1 MSNYRLLIL
10 LGFAFSLCISTG
22 IAQTS
27 GEYFNRAARSYVKTE
42 KDQALATVNDGL
54 SKYPG
59 DSKLQALKEK
69 LEKEQEEQDKQD
81 QQNQQ
86 NQDQENQEQK
96 EQQQDNSSQGED
108 GEQQESKEDGDK
120 TNEDKAKDSQV
131 GDPSEQSEDKP
142 GENANDQM
150 DANLADKQKA
160 MEEFKEK
167 LKAMNLTPEQAA
179 QILESM
185 NAAELRYIQQNKK
198 KATERPKRG
207 IPDW

>member
-1 MSNYRLLIL
+1 MKNKILIL
-10 LGFAFSLCISTG
+10 LGFAFYISIAVTT
-22 IAQTS
+22 AQTS

-54 SKYPG
+54 SKYP
-59 DSKLQALKEK
+59 DDTKLQALKEK
-69 LEKEQEEQDKQD
+69 LEKEQEEQEKQD

-86 NQDQENQEQK
+86 NEEQQNQEQK
-96 EQQQDNSSQGED
+96 EQQQDNSSQGEE
-108 GEQQESKEDGDK
+108 GEQQEQSQDGEK
-120 TNEDKAKDSQV
+120 TNEDKAEESQA
-131 GDPSEQSEDKP
+131 GDPSDQSEDQP

-160 MEEFKEK
+160 MEQFKEK

>member
-1 MSNYRLLIL
+1 MKNKAIL
-10 LGFAFSLCISTG
+10 CLVSVFFLGLSTAW
-22 IAQTS
+22 AQS
-27 GEYFNRAARSYVKTE
+27 AGDYFNRAARSYVKTE
-42 KDQALATVNDGL
+42 KEQALNAVNEGL
-54 SKYPG
+54 GKFPS

-69 LEKEQEEQDKQD
+69 LEKEQEEDRQ

-86 NQDQENQEQK
+86 NQDQQNQD
-96 EQQQDNSSQGED
+96 QQQQQKDQQSEGEQGEQD
-108 GEQQESKEDGDK
+108 QQGEGEK
-120 TNEDKAKDSQV
+120 TDEDKAKDSQE
-131 GDPSEQSEDKP
+131 GNPTDQSQDPAS
-142 GENANDQM
+142 ENANDQM
-150 DANLADKQKA
+150 DANLADRQKA

>member
-1 MSNYRLLIL
+1 MNNKIL
-10 LGFAFSLCISTG
+10 LLLGLVFTLGFTPAF
-22 IAQTS
+22 AQSS
-27 GEYFNRAARSYVKTE
+27 GEFFNRAARSYVKTE

-54 SKYPG
+54 TKFP
-59 DSKLQALKEK
+59 DDAKLQALKEK
-69 LEKEQEEQDKQD
+69 LEKDQEEQDKQD

-86 NQDQENQEQK
+86 KQDQQNEEK
-96 EQQQDNSSQGED
+96 QQQEDQKSEGEEGDQQESEED
-108 GEQQESKEDGDK
+108 GEK
-120 TNEDKAKDSQV
+120 TNEDKAKESQA
-131 GDPSEQSEDKP
+131 GDPSEQSDDKP

-160 MEEFKEK
+160 MEELKEK

-185 NAAELRYIQQNKK
+185 NAAEMRYIQQNKK

>member
-1 MSNYRLLIL
+1 MRNKLLIL
-10 LGFAFSLCISTG
+10 LGFAFTLSLSTA

-42 KDQALATVNDGL
+42 KDQALATVKDGL
-54 SKYPG
+54 TKFPS
-59 DSKLQALKEK
+59 DAKLQALKEK

-81 QQNQQ
+81 QQKQDQQ
-86 NQDQENQEQK
+86 NQEEK
-96 EQQQDNSSQGED
+96 QQQEDQKSQGED
-108 GEQQESKEDGDK
+108 GEQQESKEDGEK
-120 TNEDKAKDSQV
+120 TNEDKAKESQA
-131 GDPSEQSEDKP
+131 GDPSDKSDDKP
-142 GENANDQM
+142 SENANDQM

-160 MEEFKEK
+160 MDEFKEK

>member
-1 MSNYRLLIL
+1 MKNKILFL
-10 LGFAFSLCISTG
+10 LGFVFYSSIAATT
-22 IAQTS
+22 AQTS

-54 SKYPG
+54 SKYP
-59 DSKLQALKEK
+59 DDAKLQALKEK
-69 LEKEQEEQDKQD
+69 LEKEQEEQEKQD

-86 NQDQENQEQK
+86 NEEQQNQDKK
-96 EQQQDNSSQGED
+96 EQQQDNPNQGEEGQQQEQNQD
-108 GEQQESKEDGDK
+108 GEK
-120 TNEDKAKDSQV
+120 TNEDKAEEPQA
-131 GDPSEQSEDKP
+131 GNPSEQSEDQP
-142 GENANDQM
+142 SENANDQM

-160 MEEFKEK
+160 MEQFKEK

-198 KATERPKRG
+198 NATERPKRG

>member
-1 MSNYRLLIL
+1 MRNKIGLL
-10 LGFAFSLCISTG
+10 LGLAFTLSVATS

-54 SKYPG
+54 TKFPG
-59 DSKLQALKEK
+59 DAKLQALKEK
-69 LEKEQEEQDKQD
+69 LEKDQEEQDKK
-81 QQNQQ
+81 
-86 NQDQENQEQK
+86 DQENQENQEQQNQDKK
-96 EQQQDNSSQGED
+96 EQKDNSQQGED
-108 GEQQESKEDGDK
+108 GEQQEQKEDGEK
-120 TNEDKAKDSQV
+120 TDEDKAKESQA
-131 GDPSEQSEDKP
+131 GDPSEQSDDKP
-142 GENANDQM
+142 SENANDQK

-179 QILESM
+179 QILQSM

>member
-1 MSNYRLLIL
+1 MKNKLLLL
-10 LGFAFSLCISTG
+10 LGFLLTLSLSST

-54 SKYPG
+54 TKYPG
-59 DSKLQALKEK
+59 DPKLQALKEK
-69 LEKEQEEQDKQD
+69 LEKDKEEQEKQD
-81 QQNQQ
+81 QQNQE
-86 NQDQENQEQK
+86 NQDQQNQEEKQEQKDNSQQGEDSEQQEQK
-96 EQQQDNSSQGED
+96 ED
-108 GEQQESKEDGDK
+108 GEK
-120 TNEDKAKDSQV
+120 TNEDKAKESQS
-131 GDPSEQSEDKP
+131 GDPTEQSEDKP
-142 GENANDQM
+142 GENSNDQK

>member
-1 MSNYRLLIL
+1 MKNKIL
-10 LGFAFSLCISTG
+10 LLLGLAFTLSMASS

-27 GEYFNRAARSYVKTE
+27 GEFFNRAARSYVKTE
-42 KDQALATVNDGL
+42 KDLALATVNDGL
-54 SKYPG
+54 TKFPE
-59 DSKLQALKEK
+59 DAKLQALKEK
-69 LEKEQEEQDKQD
+69 LEKDQEEQDKK
-81 QQNQQ
+81 
-86 NQDQENQEQK
+86 DQENQEQQNQEEK
-96 EQQQDNSSQGED
+96 QQQEDKQSQGED
-108 GEQQESKEDGDK
+108 GEQQESKEDGEK
-120 TNEDKAKDSQV
+120 TNEDKAKESQA
-131 GDPSEQSEDKP
+131 GDPSEQSNDKP
-142 GENANDQM
+142 SENANDQM

>member
-1 MSNYRLLIL
+1 MKNKILFL
-10 LGFAFSLCISTG
+10 LGFAFYISIAVTT
-22 IAQTS
+22 AQTS

-54 SKYPG
+54 SKYPE
-59 DSKLQALKEK
+59 DAKLQALKEK
-69 LEKEQEEQDKQD
+69 LEKEQEEQEKQD

-86 NQDQENQEQK
+86 NEEQQNQDKK
-96 EQQQDNSSQGED
+96 EQQQDNSSQGEE
-108 GEQQESKEDGDK
+108 GEQQEQNQDGEK
-120 TNEDKAKDSQV
+120 TNEDKAEESQA
-131 GDPSEQSEDKP
+131 GNPSEQSDDQP

-160 MEEFKEK
+160 MEQFKEK